1 MIRGRKNVTRN
12 RYDKRTG
19 LKKMNFSKLTL
30 IMLKLK
36 SNEQAKQQTNA
47 VRNRVTAIVE
57 DSIRAQC
64 QG

>member
-1 MIRGRKNVTRN
+1 MIKEQ
-12 RYDKRTG
+12 G

-36 SNEQAKQQTNA
+36 SNEQANQLTNA
-47 VRNRVTAIVE
+47 VRNRVMTILE
-57 DSIRAQC
+57 ESIRAQC